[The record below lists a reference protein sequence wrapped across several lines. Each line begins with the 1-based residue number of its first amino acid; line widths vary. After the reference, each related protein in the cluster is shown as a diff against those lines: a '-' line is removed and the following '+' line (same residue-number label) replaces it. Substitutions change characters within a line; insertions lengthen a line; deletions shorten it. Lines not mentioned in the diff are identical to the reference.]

1 LSEFILDL
9 PGFKKIAKSIEQR
22 AKRKSN
28 LAHSEI
34 PAISH
39 ELFAA
44 LSGFKIG
51 YFGKNVNPYSAAE
64 HEETAEVK
72 EEKRMEEWNS
82 G

>member
-1 LSEFILDL
+1 MASDILQNFSCRDSTALTMASLSEFILDL

-39 ELFAA
+39 Q
-44 LSGFKIG
+44 
-51 YFGKNVNPYSAAE
+51 P
-64 HEETAEVK
+64 
-72 EEKRMEEWNS
+72 
-82 G
+82 